1 MWAIRLFYLHA
12 QRAQA
17 SKKLPNLAE
26 GLYLVSNQDALI
38 VS

>member
-1 MWAIRLFYLHA
+1 MWAIRLFYLHV

-17 SKKLPNLAE
+17 SKKLPNLVE

-38 VS
+38 TN